1 MTLMLCTGQRL
12 SDAIKMG
19 RQHVDGDLISVAQ
32 QKTTTRLWIEIHPDL
47 ADELALAPAG
57 QMTFLQTQYGRPFTA
72 KGFPQRMRKWCDEA
86 GLPECTSHG
95 LRKLMAVRLA
105 EAGCSAP
112 EIASIGGWKS
122 LQDVQ
127 KYIKAAEQKRLMR
140 SAMQRTFGERKSLTV
155 ENLGDTSAEKPNDIK
170 VAK

>member
-86 GLPECTSHG
+86 GLPE
-95 LRKLMAVRLA
+95 
-105 EAGCSAP
+105 
-112 EIASIGGWKS
+112 
-122 LQDVQ
+122 
-127 KYIKAAEQKRLMR
+127 R
-140 SAMQRTFGERKSLTV
+140 SEERRVGKECVSTCR
-155 ENLGDTSAEKPNDIK
+155 SRWSPYH
-170 VAK
+170 